1 MSLRQHEISEAGHR
15 ILNPLT
21 EEKLDLLGRICRLAA
36 GERHLGLCCG
46 KGEMLSRW
54 SAAYGTLGLGIDISR
69 VFLEAAHRR
78 AADLG
83 VADRVSFRHGDAGAL
98 FGPELAVEAGAYD
111 VVSCIGATWIGGGT
125 EGTVALIAPALKPAG
140 LMLIG
145 EVYWIE
151 DPSAQVADAVG
162 VGMTEAATMVGT
174 LDRFEAAGMELV
186 EMVLADG
193 DSWDRYVA
201 GQWRTV
207 DQWLRDH
214 PQHPEA
220 PGMRDFLDKARRS
233 HLAFGRRYLGWGVF
247 VLRRKA

>member
-98 FGPELAVEAGAYD
+98 FGPELAVRP
-111 VVSCIGATWIGGGT
+111 
-125 EGTVALIAPALKPAG
+125 APMTSSPASARPG
-140 LMLIG
+140 SAAEPRG
-145 EVYWIE
+145 
-151 DPSAQVADAVG
+151 PS
-162 VGMTEAATMVGT
+162 
-174 LDRFEAAGMELV
+174 
-186 EMVLADG
+186 
-193 DSWDRYVA
+193 
-201 GQWRTV
+201 
-207 DQWLRDH
+207 
-214 PQHPEA
+214 P
-220 PGMRDFLDKARRS
+220 
-233 HLAFGRRYLGWGVF
+233 
-247 VLRRKA
+247 